1 MQPKENHHHIHHHH
15 AHGHHHGPADAGQMG
30 TVYKAAIV
38 LNLLFV
44 AAEAAAGVIGNSMG
58 LLSDAGHNLSDVF
71 SLLLAMVALRLSQ
84 THATKRF
91 TYGYRKSSV
100 LISLLNAIILLVAV
114 GGIVV
119 ESIHKFAHPAPV
131 NGQLVT
137 WTAAAAIVVNGF
149 TAWMLSRNQHDI
161 NSRGAFLHMLA
172 DTLVSAGVVVSGI
185 VITHTGWTVID
196 PVIGLVV
203 AAVILVST
211 WQLLSES
218 LRLSVDAVPEGIDPD
233 AVVDKLKAAE
243 GVVNIHHLHI
253 WPISTTETALTAH
266 VVIAD
271 SNRLDDITYRLKEM
285 LRTEGIAH
293 STLELETP
301 DSHCS
306 GRCCGDS
313 D

>member
-1 MQPKENHHHIHHHH
+1 MQPKEDHHHIHHHH

-233 AVVDKLKAAE
+233 AVADKMRGVE
-243 GVVNIHHLHI
+243 GVEGVHHLHI

-271 SNRLDDITYRLKEM
+271 STRMDDITHALK
-285 LRTEGIAH
+285 
-293 STLELETP
+293 
-301 DSHCS
+301 
-306 GRCCGDS
+306 
-313 D
+313 